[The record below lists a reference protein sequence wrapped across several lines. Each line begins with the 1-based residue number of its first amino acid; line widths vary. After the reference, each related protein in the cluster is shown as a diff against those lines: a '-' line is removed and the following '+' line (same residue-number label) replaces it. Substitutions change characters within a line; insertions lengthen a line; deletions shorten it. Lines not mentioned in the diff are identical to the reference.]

1 MITAL
6 FNYAV
11 DYFNLAENPCHK
23 AGRMG
28 KREVV
33 VNFWTKDEFDRI
45 LALQTLIS
53 RRTPSTSPKVFSALK
68 SRMWLHHPKHLRA
81 FETSSYQTS

>member
-45 LALQTLIS
+45 LAAMVLSGKLNDALS
-53 RRTPSTSPKVFSALK
+53 GRLFYADFGSHGGNSHFKNGCFCELFS
-68 SRMWLHHPKHLRA
+68 
-81 FETSSYQTS
+81 